1 MKTLYVMRHGKAE
14 DGFDKTDY
22 KRKLNSK
29 GIKRSVK
36 VGLKLKDRK
45 GELDTIICSSSL
57 RTVETAEIMADFF
70 DFPQADIKKYN
81 ELYLAPVNVILEYV
95 YSLDDSVSNVLLVGH
110 NPGLSELIGSLSRQ
124 LTDYLPTS
132 ALIALK
138 IDIDKW
144 EEISNANTKIVF
156 SLFPKT

>member
-14 DGFDKTDY
+14 DGFDKSDY

-45 GELDTIICSSSL
+45 GELDTVICSSSL
-57 RTVETAEIMADFF
+57 RTVETAEIMADLF
-70 DFPQADIKKYN
+70 DFPQADIKKHK
-81 ELYLAPVNVILEYV
+81 ELYLAPVNVILENI

-144 EEISNANTKIVF
+144 EEISNANAKIVF